1 MVLVTR
7 ARALHKGH
15 GVGGPAVR
23 KTDDAAARG
32 AESRSQTLHLH
43 VGNAVF
49 HRTRA
54 QIGQTGHVIGLPAR
68 GHHDGA
74 HVQLNLVLFF
84 RKIKK
89 FIARHPRRVGLGQG
103 GGVQHIAAGE
113 GEGHG
118 FIQALALGKAQIE
131 FAGSFAFQAG
141 GQQAEVH
148 IVGRGAARAQADPHA
163 VVALAAREPR
173 DFGHG
178 QAFDARVFPD
188 ALELDFQAAG
198 GGTEFGEIF
207 VELSHAAAE
216 PGRLFDDIDVVAQ
229 FRRFNGGCEA

>member
-1 MVLVTR
+1 M
-7 ARALHKGH
+7 
-15 GVGGPAVR
+15 
-23 KTDDAAARG
+23 
-32 AESRSQTLHLH
+32 
-43 VGNAVF
+43 
-49 HRTRA
+49 
-54 QIGQTGHVIGLPAR
+54 
-68 GHHDGA
+68 
-74 HVQLNLVLFF
+74 LFF

-103 GGVQHIAAGE
+103 GRVQHIAAGE

-118 FIQALALGKAQIE
+118 FIQALAPGKAQVE
-131 FAGSFAFQAG
+131 LAGGFAFQAG

-148 IVGRGAARAQADPHA
+148 VVGRGAARAQADPHA
-163 VVALAAREPR
+163 VVALASREPR